1 MEMQGLIHAFIFDGR
16 GGARPVDWAGIRAWQ
31 PEMGPLWVHLDYSSA
46 EVHRWIQTESHLDEV
61 VAEALLSEETRPR
74 TTVLEGA
81 ALLALRG
88 VNMSPGSDPEDMVSI
103 RVWANQ
109 QQIISTRR
117 RRLLST
123 ADIAAAFEAG
133 KGPKSTGEF
142 IEKLSSLLIARMEG
156 VVEDLEDRA
165 AQIEE
170 QVISGGS
177 HELRTE
183 ISAIRRETIMLRRYL
198 APQREAMIKLYSE
211 DFAWLSDHDR
221 IRMREATD
229 QLIRHIEDLD
239 SIRDRASV
247 TQEEL
252 VNRLTEQLNT
262 RMYVLSLVAAV
273 FLPLGFLTGLMGVNV
288 GGIPGAESSSGFAI
302 FVLLIVAVSVL
313 QVLYLKGKRWL

>member
-1 MEMQGLIHAFIFDGR
+1 MQGLIHAFIFDGR
-16 GGARPVDWAGIRAWQ
+16 GGARPLDWVGIRAWQ
-31 PEMGPLWVHLDYSSA
+31 PEMGPLWVHLDYSS
-46 EVHRWIQTESHLDEV
+46 EDVHRWIQTESHLDAV
-61 VAEALLSEETRPR
+61 VAEALLNEETRPR

-109 QQIISTRR
+109 QRIVSTRR

-123 ADIAAAFEAG
+123 SDIAAELAAG

-142 IEKLSSLLIARMEG
+142 IEKLSSHLIARMEG

-211 DFAWLSDHDR
+211 DFTWLSDHDR

-302 FVLLIVAVSVL
+302 FVLLIVVVSVL